1 MANKKIDEI
10 EGIGPAFAAQL
21 QRIDI
26 KTTDELLEQGRTS
39 NGRRDIA
46 ERTEIAEKKIL
57 QWVNMA
63 DLFRIKGVGAE
74 YAELMEAAG
83 VDTVKELKHRNAE
96 NLTKKMTEVNAE
108 KKLTRQVPS
117 TKMVVQWIDE
127 AKIMPAGVEY

>member
-26 KTTDELLEQGRTS
+26 KTTDELLAQGRTS
-39 NGRRDIA
+39 KGRKDIA
-46 ERTEIAEKKIL
+46 ERTEIAEKKVL
-57 QWVNMA
+57 KWVNMA

-96 NLTKKMTEVNAE
+96 NLTEKMVEINAA

-117 TKMVVQWIDE
+117 AKMVVQWIDE
-127 AKIMPAGVEY
+127 AKTMPAGVEH